1 MDKIPSTDQSS
12 DKLHILDY
20 WRIIRVRFVT
30 ILLVFL
36 LTAVTTTVVT
46 FLLSPTYMSLSRI
59 SVEKDTSD
67 IAPLLGMQSGPA
79 QFDPYFIQ
87 TEFEKIQS
95 QKVLDKVVEKCELAK
110 EWGII
115 SDPQA
120 EVGHTESVK
129 ARKILEKMIDIRQY
143 RNTSIIE
150 LRAYDGKKELAQKIA
165 RSLAQ
170 EYKDH
175 RTSLQKERVQIGI
188 NSLNKRMDEKNEK
201 ITSMQ
206 ATVDRLR
213 TDLGISD
220 SAGEESYSIIEPEI
234 VRRYEAE
241 LITAKGVHTTQSTL
255 LEGLKGQSIEQL
267 RASILT
273 AHPDAQLDA
282 LIRELH
288 TGQQTL
294 ANHSIDLGEQHPRIK
309 GLKKVVATLEEQIDN
324 RIQGVLA
331 GLELRVKSSKAQVEQ
346 LQRDVVEAKH
356 RESDMREKGREYF
369 DAKRELSN
377 TTRIRDTILFRIM
390 QEEVDLEL
398 PKSSTVEVID
408 DADLPEK
415 AVKPNIP
422 LNIAL
427 GMVVGLILG
436 VGLAFF
442 IEYLDTS
449 VKTIDDVERALG
461 AAVLGVIPQNVGSL
475 LDEGDESPHA
485 EAYRVLRTNIL
496 FAGRQTED
504 QTTFSVVSG
513 GAGEGKTTTMFNL
526 AVVFAQQ
533 GDRVLVVDSDLRRP
547 SMHRFFKVSNNIGL
561 TNYLLGQVTIDE
573 VIQTSEIPSLHFVPS
588 GKLPSSSMGILS
600 SAKMK
605 EFVVEMK
612 SRYDYV
618 FLDAPPIMGVSDAS
632 VLASMVDMCV
642 LVVQYRKYPQL
653 MTQRAKEMV
662 TKVGGELVGVVLN
675 NINISQDSYYY
686 YYSGYYYDYYY
697 KSREKEEDSADEAP
711 DGKKET
717 KLLAKAD
724 IGGDDEKPK
733 Y

>member
-1 MDKIPSTDQSS
+1 MKKGILVLNGRLKKINEE
-12 DKLHILDY
+12 
-20 WRIIRVRFVT
+20 
-30 ILLVFL
+30 
-36 LTAVTTTVVT
+36 
-46 FLLSPTYMSLSRI
+46 I
-59 SVEKDTSD
+59 SV
-67 IAPLLGMQSGPA
+67 MQTNV
-79 QFDPYFIQ
+79 D
-87 TEFEKIQS
+87 
-95 QKVLDKVVEKCELAK
+95 
-110 EWGII
+110 
-115 SDPQA
+115 
-120 EVGHTESVK
+120 
-129 ARKILEKMIDIRQY
+129 
-143 RNTSIIE
+143 E
-150 LRAYDGKKELAQKIA
+150 LRT
-165 RSLAQ
+165 Q
-170 EYKDH
+170 E
-175 RTSLQKERVQIGI
+175 
-188 NSLNKRMDEKNEK
+188 
-201 ITSMQ
+201 
-206 ATVDRLR
+206 
-213 TDLGISD
+213 GISD
-220 SAGEESYSIIEPEI
+220 AAGDESYSIIEPEI
-234 VRRYEAE
+234 VRRYESG
-241 LITAKGVHTTQSTL
+241 LIDARGIHTTQSTL
-255 LEGLKGQSIEQL
+255 LEGLRAQSDEEL

-273 AHPDAQLDA
+273 AHPDAQLDV

-294 ANHSIDLGEQHPRIK
+294 ANLGVDLGDEHPRIK
-309 GLKKVVATLEEQIDN
+309 GLKVVVATLEGQIDD
-324 RIQGVLA
+324 RIRGILA
-331 GLELRVKSSKAQVEQ
+331 GLELRVNSTKAQVEQ
-346 LQRDVVEAKH
+346 LQRDVADAKK

-369 DAKRELSN
+369 DSKRELSN
-377 TTRIRDTILFRIM
+377 TTRIRDTILLRVM
-390 QEEVDLEL
+390 QEEVDLAL
-398 PKSSTVEVID
+398 PKESTVEITD
-408 DADLPEK
+408 DADLPIK
-415 AVKPNIP
+415 AVRPNIP

-427 GMVVGLILG
+427 GVVVGLVLG

-449 VKTIDDVERALG
+449 VKTIDDVERALN

-496 FAGRQTED
+496 FAGRKSET

-547 SMHRFFKVSNNIGL
+547 SMHRFFKLSNNIGL
-561 TNYLLGQVTIDE
+561 TNYLLGQATIEE
-573 VIQTSEIPSLHFVPS
+573 VIQTTELPSLHFIPS

-605 EFVVEMK
+605 EFVAEMK

-653 MTQRAKEMV
+653 MTQRAKDMV

-697 KSREKEEDSADEAP
+697 KSREKEESADEAQ
-711 DGKKET
+711 DGKKDA

-724 IGGDDEKPK
+724 IGGEDEKPK